1 MHVKNSSNLPSL
13 WLPKSYADLNALRDD
28 PSSRVVC
35 TQPGVIVKYRGE
47 FAEEVLALRFARSV
61 LPNLVP
67 KILHHPQPPRGRHS
81 TTHRVWYICMEKCP
95 GVPLEAVIDD
105 MSVDELDHI
114 AEQLKTVL
122 STMSKLTSKSLGSV
136 TGGPY
141 RNFFYPSHLSP
152 KYPFSSVGEFI
163 DSYRQILLLFC
174 TESFTESLLSQLPR
188 NDTVQFT
195 HGDLLPKNILVNGS
209 EITAIVD
216 WATAGFYPAYWEY
229 CRMYDPHFSSKGWDY
244 VLDRIFHIPRR
255 LTEIYAV
262 KELLGVQERFFYVR
276 ILHLLTL
283 CGILTVMLVSLET

>member
-1 MHVKNSSNLPSL
+1 
-13 WLPKSYADLNALRDD
+13 
-28 PSSRVVC
+28 
-35 TQPGVIVKYRGE
+35 
-47 FAEEVLALRFARSV
+47 
-61 LPNLVP
+61 
-67 KILHHPQPPRGRHS
+67 
-81 TTHRVWYICMEKCP
+81 
-95 GVPLEAVIDD
+95 

-152 KYPFSSVGEFI
+152 KYPFSK
-163 DSYRQILLLFC
+163 
-174 TESFTESLLSQLPR
+174 SLLSQLPR

-262 KELLGVQERFFYVR
+262 KELLGLQ
-276 ILHLLTL
+276 LT
-283 CGILTVMLVSLET
+283 IRRSLN